1 MYRSINCGQIGDTVR
16 DIKLEELRLGPIK
29 AQDLLRLTKDATY
42 IAVGLGILT
51 FQKAQVCR
59 REAMA
64 KLQDQ
69 IAKQF

>member
-1 MYRSINCGQIGDTVR
+1 MKNFNV
-16 DIKLEELRLGPIK
+16 KELQLGPIK
-29 AQDLLRLTKDATY
+29 FQDVLRLTQDATY

-59 REAMA
+59 REAVS

-69 IAKQF
+69 FSRQS

>member
-1 MYRSINCGQIGDTVR
+1 MR
-16 DIKLEELRLGPIK
+16 DINLDELRLGPIN
-29 AQDLLRLTKDATY
+29 AQDLLRFTKDATY

-59 REAMA
+59 RETMS
-64 KLQDQ
+64 KLQDK

>member
-1 MYRSINCGQIGDTVR
+1 MR
-16 DIKLEELRLGPIK
+16 DIKLDELRLGPIK
-29 AQDLLRLTKDATY
+29 VQDLLRLSKDATY
-42 IAVGLGILT
+42 IAFGIGILT

-59 REAMA
+59 RETLA

>member
-1 MYRSINCGQIGDTVR
+1 MR
-16 DIKLEELRLGPIK
+16 DINLDDLRLGPIK
-29 AQDLLRLTKDATY
+29 AQSLLRLTKDATY

-59 REAMA
+59 REAMS

>member
-1 MYRSINCGQIGDTVR
+1 MRIGDSMR
-16 DIKLEELRLGPIK
+16 DINLNDLKLGPVK
-29 AQDLLRLTKDATY
+29 AQDVLAFAKDATY
-42 IAVGLGILT
+42 IAVGFGILT

-59 REAMA
+59 REAMS

>member
-1 MYRSINCGQIGDTVR
+1 MRIGDTVR
-16 DIKLEELRLGPIK
+16 DNKLDELRLGPIK
-29 AQDLLRLTKDATY
+29 AQDLLRITKDATY

-59 REAMA
+59 REAMS